1 MFTRVGAGSGELD
14 FLSGDRMAVDH
25 SRVDRTSAMGATVGP
40 DGTGFRTW
48 APNARAVSLVAGAR
62 LSAAAQDPAWRPDQ
76 QDSLAP
82 LGDGSWG
89 GFLAGLGDGEPY
101 MFFIDG
107 AGSTGWKRDP
117 FARELTIAPAFP
129 DSFCVVRDPAS
140 YPWHDQA
147 WRPPAVQRSDHLS
160 APYRHVVG
168 TG

>member
-1 MFTRVGAGSGELD
+1 MVVE
-14 FLSGDRMAVDH
+14 H
-25 SRVDRTSAMGATVGP
+25 SRVDRTSAMGATVWP

-48 APNARAVSLVAGAR
+48 APSARAVSLVAGAR

-76 QDSLAP
+76 RDSLAP

-129 DSFCVVRDPAS
+129 DSFCIVRDHAS

-147 WRPPAVQRSDHLS
+147 WRPP
-160 APYRHVVG
+160 PYNDLIIYQQVVG
-168 TG
+168 